1 MPGSLKRTAWT
12 IVLPAAIAGL
22 IIFSAVMV
30 RAADTDLPIYFE
42 DSVLV
47 LKTQT
52 INRVQYLPLA
62 DLVQK
67 LNLPSTNDATQE
79 VFTIRGP
86 NSQIVLTRNSAAIS
100 VNNQLTLLPGPV
112 LHDNGVWLVPIEF
125 LQ

>member
-1 MPGSLKRTAWT
+1 MPGSLKRTSSM
-12 IVLPAAIAGL
+12 IVLSMAIAAV
-22 IIFSAVMV
+22 IIFPAILL
-30 RAADTDLPIYFE
+30 RAADTDLPVYFE
-42 DSVLV
+42 DSVLI

-62 DLVQK
+62 DLVRQ
-67 LNLPSTNDATQE
+67 LNLPFTNDATQE
-79 VFTIRGP
+79 VFTIRGA